1 MNNIY
6 WTTRSGVVINVN
18 DMTDQ
23 HVRNAF
29 KMLLRN
35 RISPRKSDP
44 FQLNGDIA
52 QSFNDSQDVEDDG
65 CWMMDDYDYYNET
78 YGGGEQ

>member
-6 WTTRSGVVINVN
+6 WTTRSGAVINVD

-35 RISPRKSDP
+35 RLAPSKSEP

-52 QSFNDSQDVEDDG
+52 QSFNDSQDSEDDG
-65 CWMMDDYDYYNET
+65 YYMMNDYDYYNEI
-78 YGGGEQ
+78 YGGNK